1 MCTIALCMRSQ
12 SQQRLPSAPTAKRQK
27 DPMTQT
33 PLPLGEV
40 RRARTLDELKLLSD
54 ISTTQASMDHSTQLE
69 PQPGDVII
77 STFPKCGTTWM
88 QQIVHGLRS
97 GGSMDFGE
105 ISEVVPFMEVALD
118 CGIDLNAP
126 QAFAPR
132 AFKTHYSADELPR
145 GPKYIVVLRDP
156 MDACISFYNFM
167 VGWYLEPGTV
177 SLESYTEES
186 FLKAKGSWRYW
197 THLASWWPKRD
208 EETVLMFCFE
218 DIKKDPAA
226 AIRRV
231 AAFMG
236 LEPNETLERLVLEQS
251 SIEFMRAHKHQFD
264 DNLLRRARDEVMG
277 LPADGESSKVKTGK
291 VGASKALLPERLRVR
306 FEEAWREEVLPV
318 TGAASYEEL
327 RAMV

>member
-1 MCTIALCMRSQ
+1 
-12 SQQRLPSAPTAKRQK
+12 
-27 DPMTQT
+27 MT
-33 PLPLGEV
+33 PPRLPLGAV
-40 RRARTLDELKLLSD
+40 RRARTMDEFALLSE
-54 ISTTQASMDHSTQLE
+54 ISTTQASIDHSTQLE
-69 PQPGDVII
+69 PRPDDVII
-77 STFPKCGTTWM
+77 STYPKCGTTWM

-97 GGSMDFGE
+97 GASMAFGE
-105 ISEVVPFMEVALD
+105 ISEVVPFMEVAHD

-132 AFKTHYSADELPR
+132 AFKTHYGADELPA
-145 GPKYIVVLRDP
+145 GAKYIVVLRDP

-177 SLESYTEES
+177 SVETYTEES

-197 THLASWWPKRD
+197 THLASWWPKRNED
-208 EETVLMFCFE
+208 TVLMFCFE
-218 DIKKDPAA
+218 DIKNDPAA
-226 AIRRV
+226 AISQV
-231 AAFMG
+231 ARFMG
-236 LEPNETLERLVLEQS
+236 LAPDAALERLVLEQS

-306 FEEAWREEVLPV
+306 FEDAWREEALPV

>member
-1 MCTIALCMRSQ
+1 
-12 SQQRLPSAPTAKRQK
+12 
-27 DPMTQT
+27 MTQT

-40 RRARTLDELKLLSD
+40 RRARTLAEFNLLSD
-54 ISTTQASMDHSTQLE
+54 ISTTQASIDHSTQLKA
-69 PQPGDVII
+69 QPDDIII

-97 GGSMDFGE
+97 GGSMEFGE
-105 ISEVVPFMEVALD
+105 ISEVIPFMEVAYD

-132 AFKTHYSADELPR
+132 AFKTHYSADELP
-145 GPKYIVVLRDP
+145 GGAKYIVVLRDP

-177 SLESYTEES
+177 SLESYTEEN
-186 FLKAKGSWRYW
+186 FLNAQGSWRYW
-197 THLASWWPKRD
+197 THLGSWWPKRN

-218 DIKKDPAA
+218 DIKNDPAG
-226 AIRRV
+226 AIAQV
-231 AAFMG
+231 CTFMG
-236 LEPNETLERLVLEQS
+236 LERNEALERLVLEQS
-251 SIEFMRAHKHQFD
+251 SIEFMREHKHQFD

-291 VGASKALLPERLRVR
+291 VGASKALLPERLRAR
-306 FEEAWREEVLPV
+306 FEKAWREEALPI
-318 TGAASYEEL
+318 TGAASYQEL
-327 RAMV
+327 RTMV